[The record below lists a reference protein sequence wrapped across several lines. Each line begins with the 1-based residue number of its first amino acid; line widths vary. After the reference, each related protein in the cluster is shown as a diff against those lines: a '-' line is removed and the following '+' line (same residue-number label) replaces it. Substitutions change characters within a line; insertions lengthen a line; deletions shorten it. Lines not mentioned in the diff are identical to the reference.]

1 MSYHYDIVYFMD
13 PAILKQD
20 MKFAAKLNS
29 VKVKSTINNH
39 RFGIPNHITIG
50 TTLLIGVWTELSA
63 YQTLSYSMIII

>member
-20 MKFAAKLNS
+20 MKFAAKIYS
-29 VKVKSTINNH
+29 FKVKSTINNH

-50 TTLLIGVWTELSA
+50 TNFLMDVWTELSA
-63 YQTLSYSMIII
+63 YQTLSYSMIIN